1 MFPFFED
8 SFRGKKRRIKE
19 AKRSL
24 SPLLVISEI
33 LFCGGKKRKRKLK
46 SYFLTRI
53 IFHPERIFYF
63 VTTQSCQTRLKS
75 SRKIITNS
83 LHLVLENSKFSKSII
98 FQTRKKSKIGAKS
111 YYYFYPWSIIS
122 SNYLSTHFPNFNS
135 NFNAKYYPYYRIY
148 VIHEN
153 TRGYSRISNGAK
165 FEYSNFVTFRLNDKR
180 QFVQI
185 LWITAVVK
193 NFSLTSFDFPRPKNI
208 TNSSKSFSSTS
219 SRRSLHK
226 CTRLGVRRSGKIFEI
241 GVGRRDLS
249 VWKRDRG
256 TRKDSHRGLSRTERD
271 AKTSG
276 MRDVIRRK
284 TGPDAIWMYNYEWN
298 RDLFSRC

>member
-1 MFPFFED
+1 MAPNPTTTFIHD
-8 SFRGKKRRIKE
+8 
-19 AKRSL
+19 L
-24 SPLLVISEI
+24 SSHLIIYLL
-33 LFCGGKKRKRKLK
+33 
-46 SYFLTRI
+46 
-53 IFHPERIFYF
+53 
-63 VTTQSCQTRLKS
+63 
-75 SRKIITNS
+75 
-83 LHLVLENSKFSKSII
+83 I
-98 FQTRKKSKIGAKS
+98 FQISIQTSTRN
-111 YYYFYPWSIIS
+111 IIHI
-122 SNYLSTHFPNFNS
+122 LSTS
-135 NFNAKYYPYYRIY
+135 STKIL
-148 VIHEN
+148 ED

-193 NFSLTSFDFPRPKNI
+193 NFSLTSFDFPRFKNI

-226 CTRLGVRRSGKIFEI
+226 CTRDWGFDDQGRFSKLAWEEGIFLCEN
-241 GVGRRDLS
+241 V
-249 VWKRDRG
+249 

-284 TGPDAIWMYNYEWN
+284 TGPDAV
-298 RDLFSRC
+298 

>member
-33 LFCGGKKRKRKLK
+33 LFCAGKNRKRKLK
-46 SYFLTRI
+46 SYFLTRII

-122 SNYLSTHFPNFNS
+122 SNYLSAHFPNFNS
-135 NFNAKYYPYYRIY
+135 NFNAKYYPYII
-148 VIHEN
+148 VSTSSTKILED

-193 NFSLTSFDFPRPKNI
+193 NFSLTSFDFPRFKNI

-226 CTRLGVRRSGKIFEI
+226 CTRDWGFDDQGRFSKLAWEEGIFLCEN
-241 GVGRRDLS
+241 VTEGRARI
-249 VWKRDRG
+249 
-256 TRKDSHRGLSRTERD
+256 RTE
-271 AKTSG
+271 G
-276 MRDVIRRK
+276 
-284 TGPDAIWMYNYEWN
+284 
-298 RDLFSRC
+298 